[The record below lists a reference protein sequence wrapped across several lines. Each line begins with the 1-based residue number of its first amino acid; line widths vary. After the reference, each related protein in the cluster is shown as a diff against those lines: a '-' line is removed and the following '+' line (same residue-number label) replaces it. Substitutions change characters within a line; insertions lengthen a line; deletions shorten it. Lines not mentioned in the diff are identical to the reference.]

1 MQSLEYPKAGGR
13 RKDESVFRPSRITL
27 LKKEHWSFIQRHYSM
42 SRREIQVAELI
53 CMGFSNEEVARDLKI
68 RPGTVKTHLRNI
80 YRRIR
85 VRNKIA
91 MLLKIVNQATIFS
104 TGSGITPPL
113 PVVETEKVIKKPFTS
128 TKITEERNY
137 TM

>member
-1 MQSLEYPKAGGR
+1 MQQPNLKHSKSKDNWA
-13 RKDESVFRPSRITL
+13 DESVFAAPRITL
-27 LKKEHWSFIQRHYSM
+27 LKQEHWSYIKRHYNM

-53 CMGFSNEEVARDLKI
+53 CMGYSNEEVAKNLKI

-91 MLLKIVNQATIFS
+91 MLLKVVNQATKFS
-104 TGSGITPPL
+104 AISGITPPA
-113 PVVETEKVIKKPFTS
+113 PFVQIKNPGTNTPAWAQINK
-128 TKITEERNY
+128 
-137 TM
+137 

>member
-1 MQSLEYPKAGGR
+1 MQQPNPKYSKA
-13 RKDESVFRPSRITL
+13 KDRWGDDSVFRTPRIAL
-27 LKKEHWSFIQRHYSM
+27 LKQEHWSYIKRHYNM

-53 CMGFSNEEVARDLKI
+53 CMGFSNEEVAEDLKI

-91 MLLKIVNQATIFS
+91 MLLKVVDQATKFS
-104 TGSGITPPL
+104 AISGITPPA
-113 PVVETEKVIKKPFTS
+113 PIVQIKDTVKKT
-128 TKITEERNY
+128 TAWA
-137 TM
+137 